1 MNMVGA
7 AAAAAERRP
16 LPDDAPRFGARQLI
30 ARTSRLLENAR
41 AWGSDFAAAKTAR
54 NRA

>member
-16 LPDDAPRFGARQLI
+16 LRDDAPRFGARQLI

-54 NRA
+54 KWA